1 MRGALFSDFLRHLR
15 RTAGIAEAAGL
26 EDSQLLQRFLA
37 SRDEAAFTLLVRRHR
52 AMVLGVCQRL
62 LSNSH
67 DCEDAF
73 QATFLVLLRRASS
86 IRKHESLA
94 NWLYGVAHR
103 TALKAR
109 TLSKRHPRMQALID
123 GPAVLDSACD
133 ASQRELRSVLDEEL
147 ARLPAKYRAP
157 VVLCYLEGKTFT
169 EAAAQLGCPAGT
181 VSGRLARAREILR
194 KRLTRRDITLAAGWE
209 AVLLQPPASTLVSA
223 SLMSSTLKSAASIA
237 AGSVAGVSAIPGPVA
252 ALTEGVI
259 KAMFLTKIRILAAVV
274 GIGVIATGS
283 GVLVSAAMPTQDAI
297 EQAAQNQAPNEGE
310 FKANVAQGVP
320 RQPPVLDAEGR
331 PVNFERQAKELVNG
345 ADSNDPPFHGLSA
358 ERAKLLLEKSDQPP
372 NIKPILSGLFDAA
385 NVEAQGRWKQYVA
398 GQGTLDI
405 LLGASRRLLEAEQLL
420 NKEKANQLAALE
432 QHLKRMKEAEAIN
445 QTRFDAGR
453 IPIQDLAESRYYR
466 IQAELWLE
474 QAKGK

>member
-1 MRGALFSDFLRHLR
+1 MPGALFSDFLRHLR

-26 EDSQLLQRFLA
+26 EDSQLLQRFLT
-37 SRDEAAFTLLVRRHR
+37 SRDEAAFTLLVRRHG

-73 QATFLVLLRRASS
+73 QATFLVLLRSASS

-109 TLSKRHPRMQALID
+109 TRSKRWHAHQRQVIVRPVAD
-123 GPAVLDSACD
+123 CDYD

-194 KRLTRRDITLAAGWE
+194 KRLTRRDITPAAGWE
-209 AVLLQPPASTLVSA
+209 VVMLQPAAPTLVPA
-223 SLMSSTLKSAASIA
+223 SLMSSTLKSAVSLA
-237 AGSVAGVSAIPGPVA
+237 AGSVAGASAIPGPVA

-259 KAMFLTKIRILAAVV
+259 KAMFLTKIKILAAVV
-274 GIGVIATGS
+274 GIGVIATG
-283 GVLVSAAMPTQDAI
+283 GVLVSAAMPTQTAVGHT
-297 EQAAQNQAPNEGE
+297 AQVRAPIEGE
-310 FKANVAQGVP
+310 HNPNVAQGVP

-331 PVNFERQAKELVNG
+331 VRERAAEELVNG
-345 ADSNDPPFHGLSA
+345 ADPNIPPFPGLSA
-358 ERAKLLLEKSDQPP
+358 ERAKFLLEKSDQPP
-372 NIKPILSGLFDAA
+372 NLKPILSRLFNAA
-385 NVEAQGRWKQYVA
+385 NVEADARWQQYNA

-405 LLGASRRLLEAEQLL
+405 VLGSSRRLLEAEQLL

-432 QHLKRMKEAEAIN
+432 HHLKRMKEAEAIN

-453 IPIQDLAESRYYR
+453 IPIQDLAQSRYYR

-474 QAKGK
+474 QAKAK